1 MTRSQL
7 ATLLTGSAILAV
19 AVGLAA
25 WPDQSEVNT
34 KVRAASTVTVV
45 QVRTTSEARPL
56 RLSGVTRAA
65 DRARLSFAVPA
76 RLLTR
81 PVEVGDAVQQ
91 GQPLATLDDRE
102 YRLAERAANAALA
115 ELEVRL
121 TQARRDLERVERL
134 VASEAAT
141 DEELERMLA
150 GVGALDA
157 AHDAAAARLA
167 ETSRLTQEGV
177 LLAPFV
183 GTVTAVH
190 LEPGEWVSPGVPV
203 VEIAG
208 SGAVE
213 VVVEAPEG
221 ICSGLAAGDEVMVDL
236 PFQGRAVRGEVT
248 AIAAAA
254 AGSGHLFPVEVTLD
268 RSESVAAGLTAEVVF
283 SLGVEPELVVPLE
296 AIINPGS
303 SRPAIFRI
311 ADGRAIRVP
320 VRLGRVTGD
329 GITVHAE
336 LAGGDQVAVSGHT
349 AIADGDTVKVSR

>member
-1 MTRSQL
+1 MNRSQL
-7 ATLLTGSAILAV
+7 ATILTGSAILAT

-25 WPDQSEVNT
+25 WPDPSAENS
-34 KVRAASTVTVV
+34 KVRAVSTVTVV
-45 QVRTTSEARPL
+45 QVRTTSEARLL

-76 RLLTR
+76 RLATR
-81 PVEVGDAVQQ
+81 PVEVGDAVRP
-91 GQPLATLDDRE
+91 GQVLGTLDDRE
-102 YRLAERAANAALA
+102 YRLAERAATAALA

-134 VASEAAT
+134 VANEAAT

-150 GVGALDA
+150 SVGALEA

-177 LLAPFV
+177 LHAPFA

-190 LEPGEWVSPGVPV
+190 LEPGEWVSPGAPV

-213 VVVEAPEG
+213 VVVEAPEAVR
-221 ICSGLAAGDEVMVDL
+221 SGLVEGAEVTVDL
-236 PFQGRAVRGEVT
+236 PFQERKVRGTVT

-254 AGSGHLFPVEVTLD
+254 AGPGHLFPVEVTLD

-283 SLGVEPELVVPLE
+283 SLKSKPELVVPLE
-296 AIINPGS
+296 AVLNPGS
-303 SRPAIFRI
+303 SRPAVFRV
-311 ADGRAIRVP
+311 ADGRVSLVP

-329 GITVHAE
+329 GITVQAE
-336 LAGGDQVAVSGHT
+336 LTDGDRVAVSGHT
-349 AIADGDTVKVSR
+349 AIADGDTVEVSR